1 MESFVS
7 IIAWSFL
14 LGALLLLPALLF
26 FCLRLQARKKTAC
39 LASLLCAVVIIVG
52 AAWLAFHPIRRCP
65 KELEPYMTEDRWQ
78 EILSVTG
85 PIYSRHLPFFPWRVT
100 VERAD
105 AAELYWKVN
114 WFPAGTTRTGITA
127 DGYDPVHG
135 LR

>member
-1 MESFVS
+1 MTVLITFFAYTVQLC
-7 IIAWSFL
+7 ALCFL
-14 LGALLLLPALLF
+14 PFLLF
-26 FCLRLQARKKTAC
+26 FCLRLQARKKTAR

-65 KELEPYMTEDRWQ
+65 EELEPYMTEDRWQ
-78 EILSVTG
+78 EILVVTG